1 MRLAGRGV
9 SDGRPDTVN
18 ARRPFA
24 AAVLLAASMA
34 IGLPAAAAAGQDDAR
49 RVRLESLDVSDNL
62 YLLRGGGNN
71 ILALVREDSVVLVDT
86 LGVGWGA
93 ATRAAL
99 DNLTTAPVTMII
111 NSHDHAGHTAGNVEF
126 PHVTEVVAHENARRR
141 MEAMD
146 AFSGD
151 NARFLPTRTFSDT
164 LTLLDGVDRVEL
176 HHFGASH
183 TDADAVVV
191 FPDKGIAFMGDLFA
205 NTAPPYVDA
214 AAGGSAAGYPDVLAA
229 VLDELSYFPEF
240 VRGPEVRTF
249 DMVVPGHQE
258 PPDLTPLLAW
268 LTWADLERYAAF
280 TRELVDAASA
290 ARAAGRSADEAEAAA
305 RALADRYPE
314 YDMVRLRLFVDT
326 AFSEAGGVGR

>member
-1 MRLAGRGV
+1 MGQAGIATTV
-9 SDGRPDTVN
+9 GRV
-18 ARRPFA
+18 A
-24 AAVLLAASMA
+24 AATLLAAGLMA
-34 IGLPAAAAAGQDDAR
+34 LPAVVSAGQDEAR

-71 ILALVREDSVVLVDT
+71 ILALVREDGVVLVDT

-126 PHVTEVVAHENARRR
+126 PHVTEVVAHENAKRR

-146 AFSGD
+146 AFSGA
-151 NARFLPTRTFSDT
+151 NARYLPNRTFSDT

-176 HHFGASH
+176 HHFGAAH

-191 FPDKGIAFMGDLFA
+191 FPEKGIAFMGDLFA
-205 NTAPPYVDA
+205 SIASPHVDA

-229 VLDELSYFPEF
+229 ALEELSYFPEF

-249 DMVVPGHQE
+249 DRVVPGHQE
-258 PPDLTPLLAW
+258 PPDLTPLLVW
-268 LTWADLERYAAF
+268 LTWTDLEQYTAF
-280 TRELVDAASA
+280 TRDLVDTVAG
-290 ARAAGRSADEAEAAA
+290 ARDAGRSADEAVTAAS
-305 RALADRYPE
+305 ALGDRYPG
-314 YDMVRLRLFVDT
+314 YDMEHVRRFVAVVFEESDG
-326 AFSEAGGVGR
+326 AGR

>member
-1 MRLAGRGV
+1 MTAARRAAVAAALLALAWSGV
-9 SDGRPDTVN
+9 SVS
-18 ARRPFA
+18 
-24 AAVLLAASMA
+24 V
-34 IGLPAAAAAGQDDAR
+34 AAAAQDDER

-146 AFSGD
+146 AFSGE
-151 NARFLPTRTFSDT
+151 NARFLPTRTFTDT
-164 LTLLDGVDRVEL
+164 LALLDGIDRVEL
-176 HHFGASH
+176 HYFGASH
-183 TDADAVVV
+183 TDADALVV
-191 FPDKGIAFMGDLFA
+191 FPEKGIAFMGDLWA
-205 NTAPPYVDA
+205 GNSPPHVDF
-214 AAGGSAAGYPDVLAA
+214 AAGGSIAGYPDVLAA
-229 VLDELSYFPEF
+229 ALEELSYFPEF

-258 PPDLTPLLAW
+258 PPDLTPLLFW
-268 LTWADLERYAAF
+268 LTWADLERYTQF
-280 TRELVDAASA
+280 TRELVDTLTG
-290 ARAAGRSADEAEAAA
+290 ARADGRSADEAEAAG
-305 RALADRYPE
+305 RGLTDRYPE
-314 YDMVRLRLFVDT
+314 YDFEYLWRFV
-326 AFSEAGGVGR
+326 ALVYNE

>member
-9 SDGRPDTVN
+9 MA
-18 ARRPFA
+18 ARR
-24 AAVLLAASMA
+24 AASA
-34 IGLPAAAAAGQDDAR
+34 CALLLTGALALPAAVDAAGQGGDR

-141 MEAMD
+141 METMD
-146 AFSGD
+146 AFSGE

-164 LTLLDGVDRVEL
+164 LALLDGIDRVEL

-183 TDADAVVV
+183 TDADALVV
-191 FPDKGIAFMGDLFA
+191 FPEKGIAFMGDLWA
-205 NTAPPYVDA
+205 SNSPPHVDF
-214 AAGGSAAGYPDVLAA
+214 AAGGSIAGYPDVVAA
-229 VLDELSYFPEF
+229 ALEELSYFPEF

-249 DMVVPGHQE
+249 DMVVPGHQD
-258 PPDLTPLLAW
+258 PPDLTPLLFW
-268 LTWADLERYAAF
+268 LTWADLERYAQF
-280 TRELVDAASA
+280 TRELVDTLTA
-290 ARAAGRSADEAEAAA
+290 ARSAGRSTDEAEAAA
-305 RALADRYPE
+305 RGLADRYPE
-314 YDMVRLRLFVDT
+314 YDFEYLWRFV
-326 AFSEAGGVGR
+326 ALVYNE

>member
-1 MRLAGRGV
+1 MT
-9 SDGRPDTVN
+9 P
-18 ARRPFA
+18 ARRGA
-24 AAVLLAASMA
+24 GIRTLLAAGW
-34 IGLPAAAAAGQDDAR
+34 IGLAGAVDAAGQGDDR

-126 PHVTEVVAHENARRR
+126 PHVTEVVAHENAKRR
-141 MEAMD
+141 METMD
-146 AFSGD
+146 AFSGA
-151 NARFLPTRTFSDT
+151 NARYLPNRTFSDT
-164 LTLLDGVDRVEL
+164 LALLDGIDRVEL

-183 TDADAVVV
+183 TDADALVV
-191 FPDKGIAFMGDLFA
+191 FPEKGIAFMGDLFA
-205 NTAPPYVDA
+205 STAPPYVDA

-229 VLDELSYFPEF
+229 VLEELSYFPEF

-258 PPDLTPLLAW
+258 PPDLTPLLFW
-268 LTWADLERYAAF
+268 LTWADLERYAQF
-280 TRELVDAASA
+280 TRDLVESVTSA
-290 ARAAGRSADEAEAAA
+290 HAAGRSADEAEAAVM
-305 RALADRYPE
+305 ALPDRYPG
-314 YDMVRLRLFVDT
+314 YDMEYVRPFVATVFGELDG
-326 AFSEAGGVGR
+326 AGR

>member
-1 MRLAGRGV
+1 MMRL
-9 SDGRPDTVN
+9 
-18 ARRPFA
+18 RRA
-24 AAVLLAASMA
+24 AACALLVAGGLAVPAAS
-34 IGLPAAAAAGQDDAR
+34 AAGQEEPR

-71 ILALVREDSVVLVDT
+71 ILALVREDGVVLVDT

-126 PHVTEVVAHENARRR
+126 PHVTVTVAHENAKRR

-146 AFSGD
+146 AFSGA
-151 NARFLPTRTFSDT
+151 NARYLPNRTFSDT
-164 LTLLDGVDRVEL
+164 LTLLEGIDRVEL
-176 HHFGASH
+176 HYFGASH
-183 TDADAVVV
+183 TDADAVDV
-191 FPDKGIAFMGDLFA
+191 FPEKGIAYMGDLFA
-205 NTAPPYVDA
+205 STSPPYVDT
-214 AAGGSAAGYPDVLAA
+214 AAGGIATRYPEVLAA
-229 VLDELSYFPEF
+229 VLEELSYFPEF

-268 LTWADLERYAAF
+268 LTWADLERYAQF
-280 TRELVDAASA
+280 TRDLVDAIKRAH
-290 ARAAGRSADEAEAAA
+290 AAGGGAGVADAAA
-305 RALADRYPE
+305 RGVADGYPG
-314 YDMVRLRLFVDT
+314 YDMEYVRPFVATVLEELDG
-326 AFSEAGGVGR
+326 AGR